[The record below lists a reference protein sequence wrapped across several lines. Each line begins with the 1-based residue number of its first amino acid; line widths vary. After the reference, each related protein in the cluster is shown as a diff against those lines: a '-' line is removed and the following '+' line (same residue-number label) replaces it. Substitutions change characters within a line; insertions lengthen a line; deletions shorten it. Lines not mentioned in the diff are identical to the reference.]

1 MGIGLW
7 FLVHRALSGWQFYLK
22 FFNISISY
30 KKRNY
35 IYILPDLE
43 QCRLAFDKARNTK
56 TNWEGV

>member
-1 MGIGLW
+1 MSSFGKN
-7 FLVHRALSGWQFYLK
+7 LK
-22 FFNISISY
+22 NVIPEIDRQRGTT